1 MTYTA
6 AAYVDGF
13 DVQDNLKNTYIPSTS
28 PPTVKCL
35 YR

>member
-13 DVQDNLKNTYIPSTS
+13 DVQDNLKNTYSFNS
-28 PPTVKCL
+28 PPT
-35 YR
+35 